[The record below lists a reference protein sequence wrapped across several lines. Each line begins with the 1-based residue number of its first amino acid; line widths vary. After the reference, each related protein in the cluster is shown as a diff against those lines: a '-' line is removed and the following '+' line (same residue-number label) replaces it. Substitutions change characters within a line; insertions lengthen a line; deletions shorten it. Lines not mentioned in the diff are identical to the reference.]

1 MRDTLLRAGR
11 GLRWYVRQA
20 TGEAKWDEYV
30 ATCLTQGTEPMS
42 RREFERRRA
51 DHREAHPQS
60 RCC

>member
-1 MRDTLLRAGR
+1 MTGLLS

-30 ATCLTQGTEPMS
+30 DRCHRDGVEAMS
-42 RREFERRRA
+42 RRDFERHRA
-51 DHREAHPQS
+51 AHREQHPQS

>member
-1 MRDTLLRAGR
+1 VRDAVLRAGR

-30 ATCLTQGTEPMS
+30 ASCLASGEEPIA
-42 RREFERRRA
+42 RRDFERRRA
-51 DHREAHPQS
+51 DHREANPQS

>member
-1 MRDTLLRAGR
+1 MRAVLRAGR
-11 GLRWYVRQA
+11 GVWWFVRQS

-30 ATCLTQGTEPMS
+30 ALCGEQGSAPMS

-51 DHREAHPQS
+51 DHREANPQS

>member
-1 MRDTLLRAGR
+1 MKATLLRAGR

-30 ATCLTQGTEPMS
+30 DVCREQGAQPMS

-51 DHREAHPQS
+51 DHREANPQS